1 MVLTNAVGFLLRAGA
16 LAVPEDYIL
25 NPRDYALIAED
36 VEISSGTW
44 TIDTRSS
51 ESAPLISNGPTTYT
65 GQWVTVSNVMLGA
78 FVFES
83 LAITG
88 GAWSTVS
95 GSDCGLALL
104 AQGDITIGV
113 PLDVS
118 GTKGGAYTSI
128 GKGGPGAEG
137 GVAATSYSSSP
148 PGPERGDGGQ
158 GTTSGVADDGTG
170 YGAGSGG
177 VYNEA
182 GGGGGY
188 GGVGGVG
195 AVRGGGLGAAG
206 GTNYGDA
213 PITVPYG
220 GSGGGGGCRGHG
232 SQCGGGGGGRI
243 AFYSQDNFGG
253 IPTGISVTGGAG
265 GVSADGGDS
274 HGWPGID
281 GTFYDGP
288 VAKFTL
294 PAGTVVTIF

>member
-1 MVLTNAVGFLLRAGA
+1 MVLVNAAGFLLRAGA

-25 NPRDYALIAED
+25 NPRDCAPIAED

-44 TIDTRSS
+44 TIDTRST
-51 ESAPLISNGPTTYT
+51 ESAPLISNGSTTYT

-88 GAWSTVS
+88 GTWSTVS

-104 AQGDITIGV
+104 AQGDVTIGV
-113 PLDVS
+113 TLDVS
-118 GTKGGAYTSI
+118 GTEGGAYTSI
-128 GKGGPGAEG
+128 GKGGPGGEG
-137 GVAATSYSSSP
+137 GVAATSCSSSP
-148 PGPERGDGGQ
+148 PGPKRGDGGQ

-170 YGAGSGG
+170 YGGGSGG
-177 VYNEA
+177 VYDEA
-182 GGGGGY
+182 
-188 GGVGGVG
+188 
-195 AVRGGGLGAAG
+195 
-206 GTNYGDA
+206 
-213 PITVPYG
+213 
-220 GSGGGGGCRGHG
+220 GGGGCRGHG
-232 SQCGGGGGGRI
+232 SQCGAGGGGGRI
-243 AFYSQDNFGG
+243 AFYSQDYFGA
-253 IPTGISVTGGAG
+253 IPAGVSVAGGAG

-274 HGWPGID
+274 HGRPGID